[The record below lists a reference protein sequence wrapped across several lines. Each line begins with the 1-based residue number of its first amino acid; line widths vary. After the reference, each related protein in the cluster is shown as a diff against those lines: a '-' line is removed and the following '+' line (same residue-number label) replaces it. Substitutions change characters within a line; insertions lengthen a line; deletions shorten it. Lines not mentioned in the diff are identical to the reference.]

1 MAEPWW
7 PLVTQGHQA
16 LLEGRLRESERLAA
30 RAAALA
36 PGELA
41 PGLLG
46 VASRREQGLAAEAEV
61 RARELVATH
70 PGSTDAHV
78 MLGAVLADLG
88 RDSEAA
94 RQLDPLDPAACSLD
108 VAAVAAEV
116 AAVLHLPEEAEALY
130 DRLRT
135 RGGEVVPAAGA
146 LGRHLGQLCHVLDR
160 WDEAEPHFERAL
172 HDNLAAGAP
181 VFVAHTRRQYS
192 ALLRVRGEE
201 GDWDRAITLLADAA
215 DVYRRLEIDRLAD
228 EAEAVLRR
236 CHELDDDGQDT
247 PGTVNAFYRSH
258 GRWTL
263 SFGGRSAV
271 VEEDGLGLDHVATLL
286 AAAGRPVHAV
296 DLVGGPGTV
305 EEQARAEYRSRLD
318 ELAAHAADP
327 LARAERDLLAAELDR
342 LALAHPSESDAGDRA
357 RRLVALRIRTSLDGL
372 DPVLPALARHLR
384 RSIRAGTFCV
394 YQPEHPQRWRIE
406 A

>member
-1 MAEPWW
+1 MAELSG
-7 PLVTQGHQA
+7 PLVTQGTQA
-16 LLEGRLRESERLAA
+16 LLEGRLRECERVAA
-30 RAAALA
+30 QAAALA

-46 VASRREQGLAAEAEV
+46 VAACREQGRAAEAEV
-61 RARELVATH
+61 RARQLVATH

-94 RQLDPLDPAACSLD
+94 RQLDLLDPAACSLD

-135 RGGEVVPAAGA
+135 RAAEVVPVAGA
-146 LGRHLGQLCHVLDR
+146 LGRHLGHLCHVLDR
-160 WDEAEPHFERAL
+160 WDEAAPHFERAL

-247 PGTVNAFYRSH
+247 PGSVNAFYRSH
-258 GRWTL
+258 GGWTL

-271 VEEDGLGLDHVATLL
+271 VEGDSLGLDHVATLL
-286 AAAGRPVHAV
+286 VAAGRPVHAV
-296 DLVGGPGTV
+296 DLVGGPGTI

-318 ELAAHAADP
+318 ELEAGAADP
-327 LARAERDLLAAELDR
+327 LARAERDLLVAELD
-342 LALAHPSESDAGDRA
+342 ALAARQPADVDTGDRA
-357 RRLVALRIRTSLDGL
+357 RRLVALRVRTSLDRIE
-372 DPVLPALARHLR
+372 PVLPALARHLR
-384 RSIRAGTFCV
+384 RSVRTGTFCI
-394 YQPEHPQRWRIE
+394 YQPERPQRWRIE